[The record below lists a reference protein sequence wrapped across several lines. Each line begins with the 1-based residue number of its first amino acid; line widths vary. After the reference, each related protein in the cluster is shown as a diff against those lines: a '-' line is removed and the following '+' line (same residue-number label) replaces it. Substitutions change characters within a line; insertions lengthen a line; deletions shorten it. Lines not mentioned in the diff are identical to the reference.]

1 MKLNFVTN
9 AHRQQDGKNYETQH
23 TTYSSSEMDGGSGYL
38 FHLSSFFEVNES
50 FCSLQIKR
58 LNINIWISE
67 NDDFR
72 MMLS

>member
-1 MKLNFVTN
+1 
-9 AHRQQDGKNYETQH
+9 
-23 TTYSSSEMDGGSGYL
+23 MDGGGGYL

-72 MMLS
+72 MMLN